1 LIRNWI
7 SGAEV
12 QYPVPVHPANELPTR
27 NEPGRDG
34 PGRDSPGRDSPGRD
48 SPGRDSRGILKSS
61 RLIALLVVLGC
72 HVGVIAL
79 LVAQSASPKV
89 SGDAANPPLELVYL
103 PPVKFPQALA
113 DSAHPK
119 HVNVSVGLALAPPS
133 LDISSAPAPVS
144 QNGGG
149 GAGVNWTAEAHRA
162 VKAFEIRRDEHV
174 IHSVLGTSPWD
185 GWLPLGEHHAGDKY
199 RTQSGD
205 WIVWIDSNCYQIASW
220 RDGTPVRDQ
229 NPPQTICVNKR

>member
-1 LIRNWI
+1 LIRNLI
-7 SGAEV
+7 LGAGV

-27 NEPGRDG
+27 DEPR
-34 PGRDSPGRDSPGRD
+34 
-48 SPGRDSRGILKSS
+48 RDSRGILKSS
-61 RLIALLVVLGC
+61 RLIALLVVLVC
-72 HVGVIAL
+72 HLGVIAL
-79 LVAQSASPKV
+79 LVAGSASSKV
-89 SGDAANPPLELVYL
+89 GADAANPPLELIYL

-119 HVNVSVGLALAPPS
+119 HVNVNVGLALAPPS
-133 LDISSAPAPVS
+133 LDTSSLPAPIS

-174 IHSVLGTSPWD
+174 IHSALGTSPWD

-199 RTQSGD
+199 RTESGD
-205 WIVWIDSNCYQIASW
+205 WIVWIDSNCYQIARW
-220 RDGTPVRDQ
+220 RDGAPVRDE
-229 NPPQTICVNKR
+229 NPPQTICVK

>member
-1 LIRNWI
+1 LIWNWI

-12 QYPVPVHPANELPTR
+12 QYLVPVHPANELPTQD
-27 NEPGRDG
+27 EPRRDG
-34 PGRDSPGRDSPGRD
+34 LGPDG
-48 SPGRDSRGILKSS
+48 RGILKSS

-72 HVGVIAL
+72 HLGVIAL
-79 LVAQSASPKV
+79 LVAESASPKI
-89 SGDAANPPLELVYL
+89 GADAANPPLELIYL

-119 HVNVSVGLALAPPS
+119 HVNVNVGLALAPPS
-133 LDISSAPAPVS
+133 LDSSSLPAPLS

-149 GAGVNWTAEAHRA
+149 GAGVNWTAEARRA

-185 GWLPLGEHHAGDKY
+185 GWLPLGEHHAGEKY
-199 RTQSGD
+199 RTESGD

-220 RDGTPVRDQ
+220 RDGAPMRDE
-229 NPPQTICVNKR
+229 NPPETICVNRQ